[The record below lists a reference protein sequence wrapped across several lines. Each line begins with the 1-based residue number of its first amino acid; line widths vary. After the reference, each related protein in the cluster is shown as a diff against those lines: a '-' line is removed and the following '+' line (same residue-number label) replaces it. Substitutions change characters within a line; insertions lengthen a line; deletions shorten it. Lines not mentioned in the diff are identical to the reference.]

1 MQWFEYSFSVF
12 RNFFYLH
19 ILDNG
24 NGTFFWIEKSLNK
37 PGLFPGSENKKLKP
51 PIDLLP
57 FKEEYTSVTVGW
69 KTHYK

>member
-1 MQWFEYSFSVF
+1 M
-12 RNFFYLH
+12 
-19 ILDNG
+19 
-24 NGTFFWIEKSLNK
+24 

-69 KTHYK
+69 KTHFKEKNLDFQKECRNHQNVIKIIIKLPKNLDL